1 MYMHKYY
8 KTLVRTGS
16 KDSKLLIWV
25 EKYGQLLCVVL
36 IVKYLY
42 AHITQPISDWFY
54 DSFKLLS
61 QEYRKHET

>member
-54 DSFKLLS
+54 DSF
-61 QEYRKHET
+61 